1 MAAVVGLLS
10 PTAGRNIHSPG
21 YNSAMRGPP
30 ITVRCDCG
38 EIAYLPYGERW
49 QCPQCNRKWDTNQI
63 PSEEYWDIIREMRR
77 YRLNVITA
85 ALVMAAVMLVLGRFL
100 GARVFPL
107 GIVLAGLFS
116 IIYMPRWRRRVRAR
130 ARSLPTW
137 QLRPE

>member
-1 MAAVVGLLS
+1 
-10 PTAGRNIHSPG
+10 
-21 YNSAMRGPP
+21 MRGPP

-38 EIAYLPYGERW
+38 EIAHLPYGERW
-49 QCPQCNRKWDTNQI
+49 QCPRCNRKWDTNQI
-63 PSEEYWDIIREMRR
+63 PSEEYWGIIREMRR

-85 ALVMAAVMLVLGRFL
+85 ALVMTAVMLVLGRFL

-107 GIVLAGLFS
+107 GIVLAGVFS
-116 IIYMPRWRRRVRAR
+116 ILYMPRWRRRVRAR

>member
-1 MAAVVGLLS
+1 
-10 PTAGRNIHSPG
+10 
-21 YNSAMRGPP
+21 MRGPP

-63 PSEEYWDIIREMRR
+63 PSEEYWGIIREMRR

-107 GIVLAGLFS
+107 GIVLAGVFS
-116 IIYMPRWRRRVRAR
+116 IFYMPRWRRRVRVR

>member
-1 MAAVVGLLS
+1 M
-10 PTAGRNIHSPG
+10 PG
-21 YNSAMRGPP
+21 YNSVMRGPP

-38 EIAYLPYGERW
+38 EIAYLPYGDRW
-49 QCPQCNRKWDTNQI
+49 QCPRCNRKWDTNQI
-63 PSEEYWDIIREMRR
+63 PSEEYWGIIREMRR

-85 ALVMAAVMLVLGRFL
+85 ALVMAAVMLILGRFL

-107 GIVLAGLFS
+107 GIVLAGVFS
-116 IIYMPRWRRRVRAR
+116 IFYMPRWRRRVRTR